1 MQMIS
6 YLEQVLHSTVKV
18 PNDILVVNAINF
30 TSQVNRTSTNM
41 NELVGLVSR
50 VVQLMKTSSPHVS
63 AIVEGE
69 NEAQVE
75 KVIYDD

>member
-1 MQMIS
+1 MIS
-6 YLEQVLHSTVKV
+6 YLEQVLHFTVKV

-30 TSQVNRTSTNM
+30 TSQVNRTSTDM

-50 VVQLMKTSSPHVS
+50 VLQLMKTSSLHVS
-63 AIVEGE
+63 VIAEGE